1 MAQLLLPLSR
11 KRKLKMSQ
19 KDKENDAEKNMARL
33 SSYPAVLS
41 VRQKDAIEQ
50 PFKSG
55 RNDTSH
61 LTGYCIAMK

>member
-1 MAQLLLPLSR
+1 
-11 KRKLKMSQ
+11 MSQ

-61 LTGYCIAMK
+61 LTAIASQWNEMDM